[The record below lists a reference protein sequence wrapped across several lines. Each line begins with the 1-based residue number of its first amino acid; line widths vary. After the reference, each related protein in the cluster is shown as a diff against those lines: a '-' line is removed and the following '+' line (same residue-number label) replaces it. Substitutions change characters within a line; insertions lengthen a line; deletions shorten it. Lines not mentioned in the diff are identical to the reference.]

1 MAEVSLDLIDDDRF
15 DVRGKTLGGLD
26 TVNLSER
33 EDQDTIVKTKKAA
46 ENFMTNIYRV
56 MPFILADQH
65 RSGEKSK
72 REIHLLE
79 AGIKKAT
86 LLAADLQGDLG
97 WNGLKSA
104 GLVMAVSLL
113 QFVPGCNDVDKQIVN
128 LAAKEVAPNIMG
140 MSRHGIEGNL
150 TRANNDVT
158 LKNNKYNLLST
169 QEQSRGNQRQE
180 MTAILD
186 KANRLLESAS
196 RAG

>member
-1 MAEVSLDLIDDDRF
+1 MAEVSLDFENEDRF
-15 DVRGKTLGGLD
+15 DVRGIAGAPD
-26 TVNLSER
+26 SVRLSER
-33 EDQDTIVKTKKAA
+33 EDEETIEKTKKLA
-46 ENFMTNIYRV
+46 ENFMVNIYRV
-56 MPFILADQH
+56 MPMILADQH

-72 REIHLLE
+72 KEIHLLE
-79 AGIKKAT
+79 AGIKKST
-86 LLAADLQGDLG
+86 LAAADLQGDLG

-104 GLVMAVSLL
+104 ALVMGVSLL
-113 QFVPGCNDVDKQIVN
+113 QFAPGCNDVDKQIAN
-128 LAAKEVAPNIMG
+128 LAAKEVAPSLMG

-150 TRANNDVT
+150 TKANNDIT